1 MSSLS
6 EFDRDYAQE
15 LLYPPTPAELADR
28 RRQRSNP
35 SIAMYGSFL
44 LPPFAF
50 DSPIETNDIS
60 VWTPGLMLSLLMV
73 SISPPCGLKHLA
85 LGFI

>member
-50 DSPIETNDIS
+50 DSPIETNDTS
-60 VWTPGLMLSLLMV
+60 VGPGLMLSLFMV

>member
-35 SIAMYGSFL
+35 SIAMYGSSL

-60 VWTPGLMLSLLMV
+60 VGTPGLMLSLFMV
-73 SISPPCGLKHLA
+73 SISPQCGLKHLS